1 MDIEQYWQRNRR
13 FVLQVAGGLLG
24 FLVLNLVISRTV
36 GSDLRRS
43 QGELASQRAK
53 LQRLSADGFGAAER
67 NSAEED
73 HQALGRAIAELAARV
88 EYAPGSELAAA
99 IAKPTPASYLSSVA
113 RVREELLQRA
123 SRADVEIEPG
133 LGLPE
138 ISPTRP
144 EEIGRTLEALDAIER
159 VARAGIEAGITRLDK
174 LKIRLDPGLYGRRG
188 SGALERTHVDL
199 RLTGDNAAVLA
210 TLLATQRPAGPGQRA
225 LMIDSAKATPERD
238 RPEELRLEVTLVLA
252 RLYDPVPDEPLP

>member
-24 FLVLNLVISRTV
+24 FLVLNLVLARTV
-36 GSDLRRS
+36 GSDLRKS
-43 QGELASQRAK
+43 QGEQASQRAK
-53 LQRLSADGFGAAER
+53 LQRLTNDGFGAADR
-67 NSAEED
+67 RSAEED
-73 HQALGRAIAELAARV
+73 HVALGLAIADFAARV
-88 EYAPGSELAAA
+88 EYAPGPELAAA

-113 RVREELLQRA
+113 RVREELLQQA
-123 SRADVEIEPG
+123 SRSDVELEQS

-188 SGALERTHVDL
+188 EGALERTHVDL
-199 RLTGDNAAVLA
+199 RLSGDNAAVLA
-210 TLLATQRPAGPGQRA
+210 TLLATQRPSAPGQRA
-225 LMIDSAKATPERD
+225 LMIDSLKATPERD
-238 RPEELRLEVTLVLA
+238 RPEELRLELTLVIA
-252 RLYDPVPDEPLP
+252 RLYDPVSSEPLP